1 MRFIALTTLLACGGD
16 ILLSTRYDEKTNDT
30 TTDVVVVEDT
40 QTSSPSSQPVTEP
53 SEPGQEASQPSSPTS
68 EPENQMTEL
77 SVGLATLHFRQISC
91 PACVGAYGEFDI
103 SAELK
108 MHQPTSGDYFQYMT
122 PVGTCT
128 TNLIETYVSS
138 QPLQATQP
146 AMFNSIQLNPS
157 GQGQWTNNY
166 LYEYQIERQT
176 PHTITTE
183 NGTIVDAF
191 TTVEGFDD
199 IQPYTLLWVDPSYA
213 FDAVISKNGTTFTWY
228 PVLPLDYFE
237 IIVAVY
243 SPDGSQLLGAV
254 SCMETDT
261 GYMFVPGG
269 YFQSYPTWSLAAV
282 HLIRH
287 RIGRQV
293 APEFNGY
300 IDSHMIW
307 EVVGT
312 GHIE

>member
-1 MRFIALTTLLACGGD
+1 MRFLLITTLLACSSD
-16 ILLSTRYDEKTNDT
+16 IAIITTEKTQDT
-30 TTDVVVVEDT
+30 EEEII
-40 QTSSPSSQPVTEP
+40 VTGEV
-53 SEPGQEASQPSSPTS
+53 SAEPGEEPSSPTS
-68 EPENQMTEL
+68 EPESQMTEL
-77 SVGLATLHFRQISC
+77 SVGLATIHFRQISC
-91 PACVGAYGEFDI
+91 PACMGVSNEFDI
-103 SAELK
+103 TAELL
-108 MHQPTSGDYFQYMT
+108 MHYPTSGDYFEYMT
-122 PVGTCT
+122 PTGTCT
-128 TNLIETYVSS
+128 TQLLESYVSS
-138 QPLQATQP
+138 QPVQATQP
-146 AMFNSIQLNPS
+146 AMFNSIQLNPT
-157 GQGQWTNNY
+157 GQGKWENGF

-183 NGTIVDAF
+183 NGTIVNAF
-191 TTVEGFDD
+191 TSIEGFDD

-228 PVLPLDYFE
+228 PSLSGDEFE
-237 IIVAVY
+237 ILIAVY

-254 SCMETDT
+254 SCQEMDT
-261 GYMFVPGG
+261 GSMFVPGN

-287 RIGRQV
+287 RIDSRP
-293 APEFNGY
+293 APTFNGY

>member
-1 MRFIALTTLLACGGD
+1 MRFLLITTLLACSSD
-16 ILLSTRYDEKTNDT
+16 IAIITTEKTQDT
-30 TTDVVVVEDT
+30 EEEII
-40 QTSSPSSQPVTEP
+40 VTGEV
-53 SEPGQEASQPSSPTS
+53 SAEPGEEPSSPTS
-68 EPENQMTEL
+68 EPESQMTEL
-77 SVGLATLHFRQISC
+77 SVGLATIHFRQISC
-91 PACVGAYGEFDI
+91 PACMGVSNEFDI
-103 SAELK
+103 TAELL
-108 MHQPTSGDYFQYMT
+108 MHYPTSGDYFEYMT
-122 PVGTCT
+122 PTGTCT
-128 TNLIETYVSS
+128 TQLLESYVSS
-138 QPLQATQP
+138 QPVQATQP
-146 AMFNSIQLNPS
+146 AMFNSIQLNPT
-157 GQGQWTNNY
+157 GQGKWENGF

-183 NGTIVDAF
+183 NGTIVNAF
-191 TTVEGFDD
+191 TTIEGFDD

-228 PVLPLDYFE
+228 PSLSGDEFE
-237 IIVAVY
+237 ILIAVY

-254 SCMETDT
+254 SCQEMDT
-261 GYMFVPGG
+261 GSMFVPGN

-287 RIGRQV
+287 RIDSRP
-293 APEFNGY
+293 APTFNGY

>member
-1 MRFIALTTLLACGGD
+1 MRFALLTTLLACSSD
-16 ILLSTRYDEKTNDT
+16 IAIITTEKNNDT
-30 TTDVVVVEDT
+30 EEEQVVIVEDT
-40 QTSSPSSQPVTEP
+40 
-53 SEPGQEASQPSSPTS
+53 EASSSPTS
-68 EPENQMTEL
+68 EPSNSPTSEPDNQMTDL
-77 SVGLATLHFRQISC
+77 SVGLATIHFRQISC
-91 PACVGAYGEFDI
+91 PACVGAYAEFDI

-108 MHQPTSGDYFQYMT
+108 MHQPTSGDYFEYMT

-128 TNLIETYVSS
+128 TNLMETYVSS
-138 QPLQATQP
+138 QPIQATQP

-166 LYEYQIERQT
+166 LYEYQIDRQT

-191 TTVEGFDD
+191 TTIEGFDD

-228 PVLPLDYFE
+228 PVLSLDYFE
-237 IIVAVY
+237 VLIAVY

-261 GYMFVPGG
+261 GYMWVPGN
-269 YFQSYPTWSLAAV
+269 YFQSFPAWSLAAV

-287 RIGRQV
+287 RIGRQI

>member
-1 MRFIALTTLLACGGD
+1 MRLLLPMLIACSSDIAIITPTQKLT
-16 ILLSTRYDEKTNDT
+16 DT
-30 TTDVVVVEDT
+30 EEQSAVT
-40 QTSSPSSQPVTEP
+40 QETAS
-53 SEPGQEASQPSSPTS
+53 SQPSSDPT
-68 EPENQMTEL
+68 EPSNDQMTNM
-77 SVGLATLHFRQISC
+77 SVGLASIHFRQISC
-91 PACVGAYGEFDI
+91 PACVGASGEFDI
-103 SAELK
+103 RAELSL
-108 MHQPTSGDYFQYMT
+108 HYPTSGDYFDYMT

-128 TNLIETYVSS
+128 TQLIESYVSS
-138 QPLQATQP
+138 QPLPSTQP
-146 AMFNSIQLNPS
+146 AMFNNIQLNAI
-157 GQGQWTNNY
+157 GQGRWENNY

-183 NGTIVDAF
+183 SGTIINAF
-191 TTVEGFDD
+191 TSIEGFDD

-213 FDAVISKNGTTFTWY
+213 FEAPISKSGTTFTWY
-228 PVLPLDYFE
+228 PVLSGDQFE

-254 SCMETDT
+254 SCQEMDT
-261 GYMFVPGG
+261 GSMFIPGS
-269 YFQSYPTWSLAAV
+269 YFQSYPVWSLTVV

-287 RIGRQV
+287 RMDSRP
-293 APEFNGY
+293 APELNGY

>member
-1 MRFIALTTLLACGGD
+1 MRFLLITTLLACSSD
-16 ILLSTRYDEKTNDT
+16 IAIITTEKTQDT
-30 TTDVVVVEDT
+30 EEEII
-40 QTSSPSSQPVTEP
+40 VTGEV
-53 SEPGQEASQPSSPTS
+53 SAEPGEEPSSPTN
-68 EPENQMTEL
+68 EPESQMTEL
-77 SVGLATLHFRQISC
+77 SVGLATIHFRQISC
-91 PACVGAYGEFDI
+91 PACMGVSNEFDI
-103 SAELK
+103 TAELL
-108 MHQPTSGDYFQYMT
+108 MHYPTSGDYFEYMT
-122 PVGTCT
+122 PTGTCT
-128 TNLIETYVSS
+128 TQLLESYVSS
-138 QPLQATQP
+138 QPVQATQP
-146 AMFNSIQLNPS
+146 AMFNSIQLNPT
-157 GQGQWTNNY
+157 GQGKWENGF

-183 NGTIVDAF
+183 NGTIVNAF
-191 TTVEGFDD
+191 TSIEGFDD

-228 PVLPLDYFE
+228 PSLSGDEFE
-237 IIVAVY
+237 ILIAVY

-254 SCMETDT
+254 SCQEMDT
-261 GYMFVPGG
+261 GSMFVPGN

-287 RIGRQV
+287 RIDSRP
-293 APEFNGY
+293 APTFNGY

>member
-1 MRFIALTTLLACGGD
+1 MIRIFVGFLISCGGD
-16 ILLSTRYDEKTNDT
+16 ILISSKYEEKSNDSS
-30 TTDVVVVEDT
+30 VSED
-40 QTSSPSSQPVTEP
+40 PVPTPNYEPTGNPADEP
-53 SEPGQEASQPSSPTS
+53 SNE
-68 EPENQMTEL
+68 MTDL
-77 SVGLATLHFRQISC
+77 SVGIAMIHFRQIAC
-91 PACVGAYGEFDI
+91 PACMGAYGEFEI

-122 PVGTCT
+122 PAGTCT
-128 TNLIETYVSS
+128 TQLLESYVSS
-138 QPLQATQP
+138 QPLPSTQT
-146 AMFNSIQLNPS
+146 AMFNSIVLSPS

-166 LYEYQIERQT
+166 LYEYQIQRQT

-183 NGTIVDAF
+183 NGTIPNAF
-191 TTVEGFDD
+191 VTIEGFDD

-213 FDAVISKNGTTFTWY
+213 FDAVISKNGTTFSWY

-243 SPDGSQLLGAV
+243 SPDGSQFLGAV
-254 SCMETDT
+254 SCLEHDT
-261 GYMFVPGG
+261 GYMWVPGD
-269 YFQSYPTWSLAAV
+269 YFQQFPYWSLTAV

-287 RIGRQV
+287 RIASTM
-293 APEFNGY
+293 APQFNGH

-312 GHIE
+312 GHVE

>member
-1 MRFIALTTLLACGGD
+1 MAPSPT
-16 ILLSTRYDEKTNDT
+16 SDT
-30 TTDVVVVEDT
+30 
-40 QTSSPSSQPVTEP
+40 P
-53 SEPGQEASQPSSPTS
+53 SEPTS
-68 EPENQMTEL
+68 EPSNEMTDL
-77 SVGLATLHFRQISC
+77 SVGLATIHFRQISC
-91 PACVGAYGEFDI
+91 PACVGAYAEFDI

-138 QPLQATQP
+138 QPVQATQP
-146 AMFNSIQLNPS
+146 AMFNNISLNPS
-157 GQGQWTNNY
+157 GQGEWRNDY
-166 LYEYQIERQT
+166 LFEYQIERQT
-176 PHTITTE
+176 PHTIVTE
-183 NGTIVDAF
+183 NGTIIDAF
-191 TTVEGFDD
+191 TTIEGFDD

-213 FDAVISKNGTTFTWY
+213 FDAVISKNGTTFTWF

-237 IIVAVY
+237 ILIAVY

-261 GYMFVPGG
+261 GYMWVPGN
-269 YFQSYPTWSLAAV
+269 YFQTFPTWSLAAV

-287 RIGRQV
+287 RIGRQI

>member
-1 MRFIALTTLLACGGD
+1 MRFLLPMLLACSSD
-16 ILLSTRYDEKTNDT
+16 IAIITTEKTQDT
-30 TTDVVVVEDT
+30 EEEII
-40 QTSSPSSQPVTEP
+40 VTGEV
-53 SEPGQEASQPSSPTS
+53 SAEPGEEPSSPTS
-68 EPENQMTEL
+68 EPESQMTEL
-77 SVGLATLHFRQISC
+77 SVGLATIHFRQISC
-91 PACVGAYGEFDI
+91 PACMGVSNEFDI
-103 SAELK
+103 TAELL
-108 MHQPTSGDYFQYMT
+108 MHYPTSGDYFEYMT
-122 PVGTCT
+122 PTGTCT
-128 TNLIETYVSS
+128 TQLLESYVSS
-138 QPLQATQP
+138 QPVQATQP
-146 AMFNSIQLNPS
+146 AMFNSIQLNPA
-157 GQGQWTNNY
+157 GQGKWENGF

-183 NGTIVDAF
+183 NGTIVNAF
-191 TTVEGFDD
+191 TTIEGFDD

-228 PVLPLDYFE
+228 PSLSGDEFE

-254 SCMETDT
+254 SCQEMDT
-261 GYMFVPGG
+261 GSMFIPGS

-287 RIGRQV
+287 RIDSRP
-293 APEFNGY
+293 APTFNGY

>member
-1 MRFIALTTLLACGGD
+1 MRFLLITTLLACSSD
-16 ILLSTRYDEKTNDT
+16 IAIITTEKTQDT
-30 TTDVVVVEDT
+30 EEEII
-40 QTSSPSSQPVTEP
+40 VTGEV
-53 SEPGQEASQPSSPTS
+53 SAEPGEEPSSPAN
-68 EPENQMTEL
+68 EPESQMTEL
-77 SVGLATLHFRQISC
+77 SVGLATIHFRQISC
-91 PACVGAYGEFDI
+91 PACMGVSNEFDI
-103 SAELK
+103 TAELL
-108 MHQPTSGDYFQYMT
+108 MHYPTSGDYFEYMT
-122 PVGTCT
+122 PTGTCT
-128 TNLIETYVSS
+128 TQLLESYVSS
-138 QPLQATQP
+138 QPVQATQP
-146 AMFNSIQLNPS
+146 AMFNSIQLNPT
-157 GQGQWTNNY
+157 GQGKWENGF

-183 NGTIVDAF
+183 NGTIVNAF
-191 TTVEGFDD
+191 TSIEGFDD

-228 PVLPLDYFE
+228 PSLSGDEFE
-237 IIVAVY
+237 ILIAVY

-254 SCMETDT
+254 SCQEMDT
-261 GYMFVPGG
+261 GSMFVPGN

-287 RIGRQV
+287 RIDSRP
-293 APEFNGY
+293 APTFNGY

>member
-1 MRFIALTTLLACGGD
+1 MRFLLPMLLACSSD
-16 ILLSTRYDEKTNDT
+16 IAIITTEKTQDT
-30 TTDVVVVEDT
+30 EEEII
-40 QTSSPSSQPVTEP
+40 VTGEV
-53 SEPGQEASQPSSPTS
+53 SAEPGEEPSSPTS
-68 EPENQMTEL
+68 EPESQMTEL
-77 SVGLATLHFRQISC
+77 SVGLATIHFRQISC
-91 PACVGAYGEFDI
+91 PACMGVPNEFDI
-103 SAELK
+103 TAELL
-108 MHQPTSGDYFQYMT
+108 MHYPTSGDYFEYMT
-122 PVGTCT
+122 PTGTCT
-128 TNLIETYVSS
+128 TQLLESYVSS
-138 QPLQATQP
+138 QPVQATQP
-146 AMFNSIQLNPS
+146 AMFNSIQLNPA
-157 GQGQWTNNY
+157 GQGKWENGF

-213 FDAVISKNGTTFTWY
+213 FDAIISKNGTTFTWY
-228 PVLPLDYFE
+228 PSLSGDEFE

-254 SCMETDT
+254 SCQEMDT
-261 GYMFVPGG
+261 GSMFIPGS

-287 RIGRQV
+287 RIDSRP
-293 APEFNGY
+293 APTFNGY

>member
-1 MRFIALTTLLACGGD
+1 MRFALLTTLLSCGGD
-16 ILLSTRYDEKTNDT
+16 ILISANYDEKINDT
-30 TTDVVVVEDT
+30 TDAIVVEDT
-40 QTSSPSSQPVTEP
+40 VAPSPTSDTP
-53 SEPGQEASQPSSPTS
+53 SEPSSSPTN
-68 EPENQMTEL
+68 EPESQMTDL
-77 SVGLATLHFRQISC
+77 SVGLATIHFRQISC
-91 PACVGAYGEFDI
+91 PACVGAYAEFDI

-128 TNLIETYVSS
+128 TNLMETYVSS
-138 QPLQATQP
+138 QPVQATQP

-166 LYEYQIERQT
+166 LYEYQIDRQT

-191 TTVEGFDD
+191 TTIEGFDD

-237 IIVAVY
+237 ILIAVY

-261 GYMFVPGG
+261 GYMWVPGN
-269 YFQSYPTWSLAAV
+269 YFQTFPNWSLAAV

-287 RIGRQV
+287 RIGRQI

>member
-1 MRFIALTTLLACGGD
+1 MRFLLPMLLACSSD
-16 ILLSTRYDEKTNDT
+16 IAIITTEKNNDTNDVIVGEPT
-30 TTDVVVVEDT
+30 ATV
-40 QTSSPSSQPVTEP
+40 STEP
-53 SEPGQEASQPSSPTS
+53 SVEPSTQPSTEPSS
-68 EPENQMTEL
+68 EMTEM
-77 SVGLATLHFRQISC
+77 SVGLATMHFRQISC
-91 PACVGAYGEFDI
+91 PACVGASGEFDI
-103 SAELK
+103 RAELLL
-108 MHQPTSGDYFQYMT
+108 HYPTSGDYFEYMT

-128 TNLIETYVSS
+128 TQLLESYVSS

-146 AMFNSIQLNPS
+146 AMFNSIQLNPN
-157 GQGQWTNNY
+157 GQGSWENGY
-166 LYEYQIERQT
+166 LYEYQIQRQT
-176 PHTITTE
+176 PHTITSE
-183 NGTIVDAF
+183 NGTIINAF
-191 TTVEGFDD
+191 TSIEGFDD

-228 PVLPLDYFE
+228 PALYGDEFE
-237 IIVAVY
+237 IIIAVY

-254 SCMETDT
+254 SCQEMDT
-261 GYMFVPGG
+261 GSMFIPGS

-287 RIGRQV
+287 RIDSRP
-293 APEFNGY
+293 APELNGY

>member
-1 MRFIALTTLLACGGD
+1 MRFLLITTLLACSSD
-16 ILLSTRYDEKTNDT
+16 IAIITTEKTQDT
-30 TTDVVVVEDT
+30 EEEII
-40 QTSSPSSQPVTEP
+40 VTGEV
-53 SEPGQEASQPSSPTS
+53 SAEPGEEPSSPTS
-68 EPENQMTEL
+68 EPESQMTEL
-77 SVGLATLHFRQISC
+77 SVGLATIHFRQISC
-91 PACVGAYGEFDI
+91 PACMGVSNEFDI
-103 SAELK
+103 TAELL
-108 MHQPTSGDYFQYMT
+108 MHYPTSGDYFEYMT
-122 PVGTCT
+122 PTGTCT
-128 TNLIETYVSS
+128 TQLLESYVSS
-138 QPLQATQP
+138 QPVQATQP
-146 AMFNSIQLNPS
+146 AMFNSIQLNPA
-157 GQGQWTNNY
+157 GQGKWENGF

-183 NGTIVDAF
+183 NGTIVNAF
-191 TTVEGFDD
+191 TSIEGFDD

-228 PVLPLDYFE
+228 PSLSGDEFE
-237 IIVAVY
+237 IIIAVY

-254 SCMETDT
+254 SCQEMDT
-261 GYMFVPGG
+261 GSMFVPGN

-287 RIGRQV
+287 RIDSRP
-293 APEFNGY
+293 APTFNGY

>member
-1 MRFIALTTLLACGGD
+1 MRFALLTTLLSCGGD
-16 ILLSTRYDEKTNDT
+16 IVISKKYETSPDDTNDAI
-30 TTDVVVVEDT
+30 VVEDT
-40 QTSSPSSQPVTEP
+40 VAPSPTSDTP
-53 SEPGQEASQPSSPTS
+53 SEPSSSPTS
-68 EPENQMTEL
+68 EPESQMTEL
-77 SVGLATLHFRQISC
+77 SVGLATIHFRQISC

-128 TNLIETYVSS
+128 TNLMETYVSS
-138 QPLQATQP
+138 QPVQATQP

-191 TTVEGFDD
+191 TTIEGFDD

-237 IIVAVY
+237 ILIAVY

-261 GYMFVPGG
+261 GYMWVPGN
-269 YFQSYPTWSLAAV
+269 YFQTFPTWSLAAV

-287 RIGRQV
+287 RIGRQI

-312 GHIE
+312 GHVE

>member
-1 MRFIALTTLLACGGD
+1 MRFLLITTLLACSSD
-16 ILLSTRYDEKTNDT
+16 IAIITTEKTQDT
-30 TTDVVVVEDT
+30 EEEII
-40 QTSSPSSQPVTEP
+40 VTGEV
-53 SEPGQEASQPSSPTS
+53 SAEPGEEPSSPAN
-68 EPENQMTEL
+68 EPESQMTEL
-77 SVGLATLHFRQISC
+77 SVGLATIHFRQISC
-91 PACVGAYGEFDI
+91 PACMGVSNEFDI
-103 SAELK
+103 TAELL
-108 MHQPTSGDYFQYMT
+108 MHYPTSGDYFEYMT
-122 PVGTCT
+122 PTGTCT
-128 TNLIETYVSS
+128 TQLLESYVSS
-138 QPLQATQP
+138 QPVQATQP
-146 AMFNSIQLNPS
+146 AMFNSIQLNPTA
-157 GQGQWTNNY
+157 QGKWENGF

-183 NGTIVDAF
+183 NGTIVNAF
-191 TTVEGFDD
+191 TSIEGFDD

-228 PVLPLDYFE
+228 PSLSGDEFE
-237 IIVAVY
+237 ILIAVY

-254 SCMETDT
+254 SCQEMDT
-261 GYMFVPGG
+261 GSMFVPGN

-287 RIGRQV
+287 RIDSRP
-293 APEFNGY
+293 APTFNGY

>member
-1 MRFIALTTLLACGGD
+1 MRFALLTTLLACSSD
-16 ILLSTRYDEKTNDT
+16 IAIITTEKNNDT
-30 TTDVVVVEDT
+30 EEEQVVIVEDT
-40 QTSSPSSQPVTEP
+40 
-53 SEPGQEASQPSSPTS
+53 EASSSPTS
-68 EPENQMTEL
+68 EPSNSPTSEPDNQMTDL
-77 SVGLATLHFRQISC
+77 SVGLATIHFRQISC
-91 PACVGAYGEFDI
+91 PACVGAYAEFDI

-108 MHQPTSGDYFQYMT
+108 MHQPTSGDYFEYMT

-128 TNLIETYVSS
+128 TNLMETYVSS
-138 QPLQATQP
+138 QPIQATQP

-166 LYEYQIERQT
+166 LYEYQIDRQT

-191 TTVEGFDD
+191 TTIEGFDD

-228 PVLPLDYFE
+228 PVLSLDYFE
-237 IIVAVY
+237 ILIAVY

-261 GYMFVPGG
+261 GYMWVPGN
-269 YFQSYPTWSLAAV
+269 YFQSFPAWSLAAV

-287 RIGRQV
+287 RIGRQI

>member
-1 MRFIALTTLLACGGD
+1 MRYALLTTLLACGGD
-16 ILLSTRYDEKTNDT
+16 ILISANYDEKTND

-40 QTSSPSSQPVTEP
+40 AAASPSSDTP
-53 SEPGQEASQPSSPTS
+53 SEPSSSPTS

-77 SVGLATLHFRQISC
+77 SVGLATIHFRQISC
-91 PACVGAYGEFDI
+91 PACVGAYAEFDI

-108 MHQPTSGDYFQYMT
+108 MHLPTSGDYFQYMT

-128 TNLIETYVSS
+128 TNLMETYVSS
-138 QPLQATQP
+138 QPVQATQP

-166 LYEYQIERQT
+166 LYEYQIDRQT

-191 TTVEGFDD
+191 TTIEGFDD

-237 IIVAVY
+237 IIIAVY

-261 GYMFVPGG
+261 GYMWVPGN
-269 YFQSYPTWSLAAV
+269 YFQTFPTWSLAAV

-287 RIGRQV
+287 RIGRQI

-312 GHIE
+312 GHVE

>member
-1 MRFIALTTLLACGGD
+1 
-16 ILLSTRYDEKTNDT
+16 
-30 TTDVVVVEDT
+30 
-40 QTSSPSSQPVTEP
+40 
-53 SEPGQEASQPSSPTS
+53 
-68 EPENQMTEL
+68 
-77 SVGLATLHFRQISC
+77 
-91 PACVGAYGEFDI
+91 
-103 SAELK
+103 
-108 MHQPTSGDYFQYMT
+108 MHQPTSGDYFEYMT

-128 TNLIETYVSS
+128 TNLMETYVSS
-138 QPLQATQP
+138 QALQATQP
-146 AMFNSIQLNPS
+146 AMFNNISLNPS
-157 GQGQWTNNY
+157 GQGEWRNNNIF
-166 LYEYQIERQT
+166 EYQIERQT
-176 PHTITTE
+176 PHTIVTE
-183 NGTIVDAF
+183 SGTIIDAF
-191 TTVEGFDD
+191 TTIEGFDD

-237 IIVAVY
+237 ILIAVY

-261 GYMFVPGG
+261 GYLWVPGN
-269 YFQSYPTWSLAAV
+269 YFQSFPTWSLAAV

-287 RIGRQV
+287 RIGRQI

>member
-1 MRFIALTTLLACGGD
+1 MRFLLITTLLACSSD
-16 ILLSTRYDEKTNDT
+16 IAIITTEKTQDT
-30 TTDVVVVEDT
+30 EEEII
-40 QTSSPSSQPVTEP
+40 VTGEV
-53 SEPGQEASQPSSPTS
+53 SAEPGEEPSSPTS
-68 EPENQMTEL
+68 EPESQMTEL
-77 SVGLATLHFRQISC
+77 SVGLATIHFRQISC
-91 PACVGAYGEFDI
+91 PACMGVSNEFDI
-103 SAELK
+103 TAELL
-108 MHQPTSGDYFQYMT
+108 MHYPTSGDYFEYMT
-122 PVGTCT
+122 PTGTCT
-128 TNLIETYVSS
+128 TQLLESYVSS
-138 QPLQATQP
+138 QPVQATQP
-146 AMFNSIQLNPS
+146 AMFNSIQLNPA
-157 GQGQWTNNY
+157 GQGKWENGF

-183 NGTIVDAF
+183 NGTIVNAF
-191 TTVEGFDD
+191 TSIEGFDD

-228 PVLPLDYFE
+228 PSLSGDEFE
-237 IIVAVY
+237 IIIAVY

-254 SCMETDT
+254 SCQEMDT
-261 GYMFVPGG
+261 GSMFIPGN

-287 RIGRQV
+287 RIDSRP
-293 APEFNGY
+293 APTFNGY